1 MIKKMAIKKFT
12 IIALSFLILLIV
24 YLFPKKHETYNF
36 TTNVSYVVSEK
47 MPIYLILND
56 SYVSRCNVL
65 KTSDNL
71 NDLIKEVIENLT
83 IDSNNTNIPK
93 GFKKVIPK
101 NTKVK
106 DISISDGLLK
116 INFSKEVLNV
126 SLENEEK
133 MLEAII
139 YSLTEIKDVN
149 KIMIFVE
156 GELLKNLPNSKK
168 ILPNIL
174 DRSYGINKTYDISSF
189 KDVTK
194 VTTYYVSKNED
205 NIYYT
210 PVTSLSNDKKE
221 KIEIIIEK
229 LKSNPTYNTNLV
241 SYLTNEA
248 KLLQYKILENSVNV
262 SFNNEILSLDNK
274 NIIEEIKYSVA
285 LSIKDTYMINETV
298 FYVDGVLVDA
308 FFV

>member
-47 MPIYLILND
+47 MPLYLILND

>member
-71 NDLIKEVIENLT
+71 NDLVKEVIENLT

>member
-71 NDLIKEVIENLT
+71 NDLVKEVIENLT

-262 SFNNEILSLDNK
+262 SFNNEILNLDNK

>member
-156 GELLKNLPNSKK
+156 GDLLKNLPNSKK

>member
-126 SLENEEK
+126 GLENEEK

>member
-168 ILPNIL
+168 ILSNIL

>member
-126 SLENEEK
+126 GLENEEK

-156 GELLKNLPNSKK
+156 GDLLKNLPNSKK

>member
-1 MIKKMAIKKFT
+1 MIKKMAITKFT

-71 NDLIKEVIENLT
+71 NDLVKEVIENLT

-262 SFNNEILSLDNK
+262 SFNNEILNLDNK

>member
-36 TTNVSYVVSEK
+36 TTNVSYIVSEK

-71 NDLIKEVIENLT
+71 NDLVKEVIENLT

-262 SFNNEILSLDNK
+262 SFNNEILNLDNK

>member
-71 NDLIKEVIENLT
+71 NDLVKEVIENLT

-262 SFNNEILSLDNK
+262 SFNNEILSLDSK

>member
-71 NDLIKEVIENLT
+71 NDLVKEVIENLT

-194 VTTYYVSKNED
+194 VTTYYISKNED

-210 PVTSLSNDKKE
+210 PVTSLCNDKKE

>member
-71 NDLIKEVIENLT
+71 NDLVKEVIENLT

-194 VTTYYVSKNED
+194 VTTYYVSKNVD

-262 SFNNEILSLDNK
+262 SFNNEILNLDNK

>member
-83 IDSNNTNIPK
+83 IDSNNINIPK